1 MVKGG
6 YGPIKQVTLD
16 PSRCS
21 RSNAATVGRP
31 DRPSIPVRPF
41 IWRLEN
47 GLATNQYCPL
57 ELASSA
63 SRRLGQ
69 ALNG

>member
-1 MVKGG
+1 MVKGA
-6 YGPIKQVTLD
+6 YGPIKQITLD

-31 DRPSIPVRPF
+31 FYTGTPLYLAVR
-41 IWRLEN
+41 N

-57 ELASSA
+57 
-63 SRRLGQ
+63 RTG
-69 ALNG
+69 